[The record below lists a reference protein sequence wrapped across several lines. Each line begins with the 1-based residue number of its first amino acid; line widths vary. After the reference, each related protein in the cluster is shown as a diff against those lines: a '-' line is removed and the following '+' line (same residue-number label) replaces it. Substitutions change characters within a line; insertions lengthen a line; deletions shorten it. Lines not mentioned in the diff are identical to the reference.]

1 MLIPGMNDY
10 GYSTKTLLMKK
21 AIIIFAR
28 NPELGKVK
36 TRLAKQIG
44 DELTLQVY
52 TEMLHHTHDITCH
65 LDYDKFVYYSD
76 HINENDLWENDLY
89 EKRLQEGSSLGDRMM
104 ISFFELFQQ
113 GYAKIVIIGSDCP
126 ELTGFIIDDA
136 FEKLHSHDVV
146 IGPSTD
152 GGYYLLGLT
161 HLLPDLFKD
170 KEWSTNK
177 VLVETIKDIVRL
189 KKSSYFLTE
198 LSDIDTAEDLHRF
211 QQLLK

>member
-1 MLIPGMNDY
+1 
-10 GYSTKTLLMKK
+10 MKK
-21 AIIIFAR
+21 AIIIFVR

-36 TRLAKQIG
+36 TRLARQIG

-52 TEMLHHTHDITCH
+52 SELLLHTRDTTCNLDCDRFVFYSENIVDSDIW
-65 LDYDKFVYYSD
+65 DADRF
-76 HINENDLWENDLY
+76 
-89 EKRLQEGSSLGDRMM
+89 EKKLQEGDNLGDRMM
-104 ISFFELFQQ
+104 LAFFELFQQ
-113 GYAKIVIIGSDCP
+113 GYSKVVIIGSDCP
-126 ELTGFIIDDA
+126 ELTSFVIDDA
-136 FEKLHSHDVV
+136 FDKLDSHDVV

-170 KEWSTNK
+170 KEWSTDK
-177 VLVETIKDIVRL
+177 VLAATIKDVVRL
-189 KKSSYFLTE
+189 KRSSFFLTE

>member
-1 MLIPGMNDY
+1 
-10 GYSTKTLLMKK
+10 MKK

-76 HINENDLWENDLY
+76 HINENDLWENDQY

-136 FEKLHSHDVV
+136 FEKLHTHDVV

-170 KEWSTNK
+170 KEWSTDK

-198 LSDIDTAEDLHRF
+198 LSDIDTAEDLHCF

>member
-10 GYSTKTLLMKK
+10 GYSTKTLLMKN

-65 LDYDKFVYYSD
+65 LDYDKFVYYSE
-76 HINENDLWENDLY
+76 HINDNDLWENDLY

-104 ISFFELFQQ
+104 LSFFELFQQ

-146 IGPSTD
+146 VGPSTD

-170 KEWSTNK
+170 KEWSTDK

>member
-1 MLIPGMNDY
+1 LLISGINHY

-21 AIIIFAR
+21 AIIIFVR

-52 TEMLHHTHDITCH
+52 TELLLHTRDTTCN
-65 LDYDKFVYYSD
+65 LDCDKFVFYS
-76 HINENDLWENDLY
+76 ENIEDNDIWDTDRF
-89 EKRLQEGSSLGDRMM
+89 EKKLQEGDNLGDRMM
-104 ISFFELFQQ
+104 LAFFELFQQ
-113 GYAKIVIIGSDCP
+113 GYSKVVIIGSDCP
-126 ELTGFIIDDA
+126 ELTSFVIEDA
-136 FEKLHSHDVV
+136 FDKLDLHEVV

-170 KEWSTNK
+170 KEWSTDK
-177 VLVETIKDIVRL
+177 VLAETIKDIVRL
-189 KKSSYFLTE
+189 KRSSYFLTE
-198 LSDIDTAEDLHRF
+198 LADIDTAEDLHRF